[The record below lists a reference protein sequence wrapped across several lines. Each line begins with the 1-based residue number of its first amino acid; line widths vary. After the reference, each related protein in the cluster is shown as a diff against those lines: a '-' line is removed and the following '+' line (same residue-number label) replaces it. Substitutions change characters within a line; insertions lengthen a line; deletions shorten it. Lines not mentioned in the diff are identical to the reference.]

1 MFLMTEVPDLSKAEY
16 DILRALWR
24 NGSQSIREVHDT
36 ISPQNGW
43 AYSTTKTTMDRMVK
57 KGFLNREQFHGVYI
71 YSAQISRPAGLVR
84 LVQFFADKVLETDYG
99 TVVSLFARNNTL
111 REDEIAEL
119 NRLLEED
126 TAEDKKND

>member
-1 MFLMTEVPDLSKAEY
+1 MFLMTQVPDLSKAEY

-24 NGSQSIREVHDT
+24 NGSQSIREVHDI

-57 KGFLNREQFHGVYI
+57 KGFLSREQFHGVFI

-126 TAEDKKND
+126 TAEDKKNG

>member
-1 MFLMTEVPDLSKAEY
+1 MFLMTQVPDLSKAEY

-24 NGSQSIREVHDT
+24 NGNQSIREVHDV

-57 KGFLNREQFHGVYI
+57 KGFLNREQFHGVFI